1 MCGPASW
8 QPRPRRRSDRL
19 HDLSRYNGRMGNPRS
34 APAVAWQPSLW
45 ARQST
50 VVDVSYSCLERTHL
64 DEASW
69 VDHCPGWMS
78 GSDRAFEDLLNDVA
92 WSQRRRWMY
101 DRQVDEPRLT
111 SWQKIE
117 DNNGVACLWLED
129 ARSSLS
135 TRYGVRF
142 DSVGVNLYRDGA
154 DSVAWHCDRIPSE
167 IVDPVVALV
176 SLGSPRRFLLR
187 PTGGGRSRAFQL
199 NRGDLLVTGGQTQR
213 RFEHSVPKVK
223 SAGARISIA
232 FRHGVG

>member
-1 MCGPASW
+1 
-8 QPRPRRRSDRL
+8 
-19 HDLSRYNGRMGNPRS
+19 MGNSRS
-34 APAVAWQPSLW
+34 APTVAWQPSLW
-45 ARQST
+45 ACQSS
-50 VVDVSYSCLERTHL
+50 VVDMSFCYLERTHL
-64 DEASW
+64 DEDSW

-78 GSDRAFEDLLNDVA
+78 GSDGAFEELLNHVA

-111 SWQKIE
+111 SWQRTE
-117 DNNGVACLWLED
+117 DHTNVAYQWIED
-129 ARSSLS
+129 ARASLS
-135 TRYGVRF
+135 ARYDVRF
-142 DSVGVNLYRDGA
+142 DSVGINLYRDGA
-154 DSVAWHCDRIPSE
+154 DSVAWHCDRIPAE

-176 SLGSPRRFLLR
+176 SLGASRRFLLR
-187 PTGGGRSRAFQL
+187 PKGGGRSRAFQL